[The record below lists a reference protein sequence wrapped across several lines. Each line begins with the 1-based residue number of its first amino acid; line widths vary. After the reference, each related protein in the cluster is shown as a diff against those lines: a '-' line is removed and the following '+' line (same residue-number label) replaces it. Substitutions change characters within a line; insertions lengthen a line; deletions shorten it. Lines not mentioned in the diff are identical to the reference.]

1 MQALKT
7 AVVLVVAAVCV
18 MGMGRV
24 AGAAL
29 IIDDFNEAAMQ
40 TQVITILNPDPTL
53 SKALAAGILGG
64 ERDLLLDVMGASGL
78 VAYSGSVGQGTFA
91 FNSSQPGTAATLQY
105 DGIDVDVVGPPAS
118 LVNNEGLGGLD
129 LTAGGSGFY
138 LDFQSIDGGQTQMTA
153 LQIEV
158 HGPGKSATF
167 AGAIP
172 DAGVPFSY
180 VAPFAAFSDPSVF
193 SNVTSITV
201 RINPAGARDVDFELD
216 QVGVPEP
223 GTLALVGLG
232 LAALIRRK
240 R

>member
-1 MQALKT
+1 MKSLKT

-18 MGMGRV
+18 MGTGRV
-24 AGAAL
+24 AAAAL
-29 IIDDFNEAAMQ
+29 IVDDFNEAAMQ
-40 TQVITILNPDPTL
+40 THVITILNPDPTL
-53 SKALAAGILGG
+53 SKALDPGILGG
-64 ERDLLLDVMGASGL
+64 QRDLLLDVMGASSQ
-78 VAYSGSVGQGTFA
+78 VSYSGSVGQGSFA

-129 LTAGGSGFY
+129 LTASGSGFY
-138 LDFQSIDGGQTQMTA
+138 LDFQSIDGGQAQTTG

-167 AGAIP
+167 TGLIP
-172 DAGVPFSY
+172 DAGAPFSY
-180 VAPFAAFSDPSVF
+180 VALFSAFSDPTVF

-201 RINPAGARDVDFELD
+201 RINAAGAGDVDFVLD
-216 QVGVPEP
+216 QFGVPEP
-223 GTLALVGLG
+223 ATLALMGLG
-232 LAALIRRK
+232 LVALLRRK